1 MNAIAADPVRKAT
14 RNRVDQP
21 RLAPTGAARE
31 LLANHPHFRGRADR
45 FRLELCDGALV
56 VEGVVPSF
64 YLKQLLQQVLR
75 NVRGVRQIQNRVAVV
90 NAYGLSSHDSR
101 LAAQSETTGTCQP
114 SAGNT
119 D

>member
-1 MNAIAADPVRKAT
+1 MNAIAADPGRKAT
-14 RNRVDQP
+14 RHRVDQP

-31 LLANHPHFRGRADR
+31 LLANHPHFRGRAEN

-56 VEGVVPSF
+56 VEGQVPSF

-75 NVRGVRQIQNRVAVV
+75 GVRGVGRIENRVAVV
-90 NAYGLSSHDSR
+90 NPGGLSSHDSR
-101 LAAQSETTGTCQP
+101 MAAQSETTGACQP

>member
-1 MNAIAADPVRKAT
+1 MNAVAADPGRKAT

-21 RLAPTGAARE
+21 RLAPTGAARA
-31 LLANHPHFRGRADR
+31 LLANHPHFRGRADH

-75 NVRGVRQIQNRVAVV
+75 DVRGVRQIQNRVAVV
-90 NAYGLSSHDSR
+90 NAYGLSSHD
-101 LAAQSETTGTCQP
+101 P
-114 SAGNT
+114 K
-119 D
+119 